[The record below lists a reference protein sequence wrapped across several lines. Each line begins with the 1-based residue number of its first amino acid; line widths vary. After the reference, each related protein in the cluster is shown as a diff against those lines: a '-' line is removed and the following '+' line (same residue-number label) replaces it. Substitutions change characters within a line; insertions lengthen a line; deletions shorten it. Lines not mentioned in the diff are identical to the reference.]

1 VVVEEMSRLVSKT
14 VAKCRPSNLN
24 QPCREPILSGQ
35 NKGECSYRKH
45 TKADFNTQ
53 QQSSRVSCLL
63 DTYYP
68 DAFAAAVGAD
78 VGAVTLRASCMST
91 GIMDP
96 AHDKRHNNEKL
107 AR

>member
-1 VVVEEMSRLVSKT
+1 MEEMSRLVSET
-14 VAKCRPSNLN
+14 VAKRRPNNLN
-24 QPCREPILSGQ
+24 QPCREPILLGQ
-35 NKGECSYRKH
+35 NKGECSYRNH

-91 GIMDP
+91 GITDP
-96 AHDKRHNNEKL
+96 AHNKETQQ
-107 AR
+107 